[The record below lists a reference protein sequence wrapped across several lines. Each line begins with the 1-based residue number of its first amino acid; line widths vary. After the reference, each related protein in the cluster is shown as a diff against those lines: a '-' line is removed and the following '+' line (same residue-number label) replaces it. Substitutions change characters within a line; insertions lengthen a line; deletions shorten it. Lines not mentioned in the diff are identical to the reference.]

1 MLSNWKPVKLPEEH
15 WLVRM
20 GAIADTSLTI
30 MLPLFHWISALTS
43 GKDFSMADIASRSL
57 IGI

>member
-20 GAIADTSLTI
+20 GAIAGTSLTI
-30 MLPLFHWISALTS
+30 MLPLFHWISALIS
-43 GKDFSMADIASRSL
+43 GKDFSMADIAS
-57 IGI
+57 